1 MSLEEHKVFTENYA
15 RICSTLTDIDDLL
28 LYFVQKKIIKPED
41 QDDIKTSAKTK
52 EKVNKLLKHISGP
65 LQAGDSKGFYTMLD
79 IMKNHGSQATKDL
92 SETLKATLSIGT
104 YIYMYV

>member
-1 MSLEEHKVFTENYA
+1 MALKEHKVFTENYA

-28 LYFVQKKIIKPED
+28 PYFVQEKIIKPED
-41 QDDIKTSAKTK
+41 QVDINTSAKTK

-79 IMKNHGSQATKDL
+79 IMKNYGSQATIDL
-92 SETLKATLSIGT
+92 SKALKTTLSIG
-104 YIYMYV
+104 MYV